1 MASFS
6 LPALSTLPGR
16 AEALLHDTALH
27 AYAPPLTAFG
37 VALALGLIGKVGP
50 RSLLAAAGAGGAL
63 AGWAALLLPA
73 AALRAVLAPRAMAD
87 FLLLPAVAAVV
98 AGLASPWL
106 RGRAARWLP
115 VALVVLTGWW
125 LAGSAPARTEFWRV
139 WLAVGVAA
147 WLLARAVGQQ
157 AAAGRVLAAAMALSG
172 GLLVAGAPSV
182 WVLAAL
188 VAVVAAAVAWP
199 FGAALPPVLVATVA
213 AAADLGTGRLVR
225 AGLNAADVACL
236 LALGAAWLT
245 PLIEA
250 RFSRR
255 LGRAGPAVAALTAAA
270 LAVGAVWVGRRLLQR

>member
-16 AEALLHDTALH
+16 AGALLHDTALH
-27 AYAPPLTAFG
+27 AYAPPLMALG
-37 VALALGLIGKVGP
+37 VALALGLVGKMGP
-50 RSLLAAAGAGGAL
+50 RPLLAAAGAGGAL
-63 AGWAALLLPA
+63 AGWAALLPMA

-87 FLLLPAVAAVV
+87 FLLLPALAAAL

-125 LAGSAPARTEFWRV
+125 LAESAPARAEFWRV

-157 AAAGRVLAAAMALSG
+157 AAAGRVLAAAVALSG

-182 WVLAAL
+182 WVTAAL
-188 VAVVAAAVAWP
+188 VAVTAAAVAWP
-199 FGAALPPVLVATVA
+199 LGAALPPVLVATVA
-213 AAADLGTGRLVR
+213 AAADLGAGRLVR
-225 AGLNAADVACL
+225 AGLNAADLACV

-245 PLIEA
+245 PAAEA
-250 RFSRR
+250 RFGRR
-255 LGRAGPAVAALTAAA
+255 LGRAGPALAALTAAA